1 MFNLVEKLKINEK
14 EDKILSGDLSGFT
27 LNFKKP
33 VDFVFGDNKFL
44 IRIDKK
50 VAVTYII
57 SRDEGVS
64 FFNVNNL
71 ISIHSFFGK
80 NLPGRMFR
88 KYAVNTLIG
97 GFELT
102 LVKKIQWH
110 WNFND
115 FELWYIVRRTLS
127 CI

>member
-102 LVKKIQWH
+102 LVKKIQ
-110 WNFND
+110 
-115 FELWYIVRRTLS
+115 
-127 CI
+127 